1 MPAFVVES
9 AAESEALVVEGVPSG
24 TVGVG
29 KENEAGTGP
38 ASTGE
43 RHFVIT
49 EILGRI

>member
-1 MPAFVVES
+1 MPASVVVSEP
-9 AAESEALVVEGVPSG
+9 ESEALVVEGVPSG

-38 ASTGE
+38 ASTNGAA
-43 RHFVIT
+43 FVIT